1 VPTDDKKTQLKNAE
15 AAAQWL
21 DAEPKLRDVL
31 KREYD
36 EQLKG
41 RPRNLALERRG
52 EEIEEE
58 ILRTL
63 RNRSSLQLTYNRR
76 G

>member
-1 VPTDDKKTQLKNAE
+1 MSRDDKKTRSKTT

-36 EQLKG
+36 EHLKG
-41 RPRNLALERRG
+41 RPRNLALERWG
-52 EEIEEE
+52 AEIEEE
-58 ILRTL
+58 ILRGL
-63 RNRSSLQLTYNRR
+63 EE
-76 G
+76 

>member
-1 VPTDDKKTQLKNAE
+1 MGVTNNSGIGVSTDDKKARSKNAE

-36 EQLKG
+36 EHRKG
-41 RPRNLALERRG
+41 RPRNLALERW
-52 EEIEEE
+52 EAEIEAE
-58 ILRTL
+58 ILRGL
-63 RNRSSLQLTYNRR
+63 EE
-76 G
+76 